1 MPSSVDVH
9 DGYTNSVG
17 GGGRCYHATICL
29 NEGLGGAHHAV
40 EGGVMTVLG
49 AFKHAANCLNIVLH
63 DTWDIGL
70 LEVEAE
76 DEHGVSDQCALN
88 SDS

>member
-1 MPSSVDVH
+1 MCMMATQTVW
-9 DGYTNSVG
+9 GEG
-17 GGGRCYHATICL
+17 GDAIMLQSCL
-29 NEGLGGAHHAV
+29 NEGPGGAHHAV
-40 EGGVMTVLG
+40 EGGVMIVLG
-49 AFKHAANCLNIVLH
+49 ALKHAANCLNIVLH

-76 DEHGVSDQCALN
+76 DAMEQHSVSDQCALN

>member
-1 MPSSVDVH
+1 MLS
-9 DGYTNSVG
+9 
-17 GGGRCYHATICL
+17 CYNHASMRSWVVP
-29 NEGLGGAHHAV
+29 V